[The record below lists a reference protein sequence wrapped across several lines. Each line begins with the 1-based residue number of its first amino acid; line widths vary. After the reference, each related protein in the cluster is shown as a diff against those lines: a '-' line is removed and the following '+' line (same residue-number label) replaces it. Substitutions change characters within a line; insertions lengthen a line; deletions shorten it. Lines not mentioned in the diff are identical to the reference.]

1 VSCACEEVK
10 KSQLVR
16 LADVWLI
23 GPLLI
28 WAGWSGPKSRTM
40 LNYALM
46 GVGVGTILY
55 NGRNFLENKKAEG
68 KGVTV
73 VPPATPPAGVTHGH
87 AGDPTVAPNGQVI
100 R

>member
-1 VSCACEEVK
+1 VTCKCDDVS
-10 KSQLVR
+10 KSQIVR

-28 WAGWSGPKSRTM
+28 WAGWSGPKSRMM

-55 NGRNFLENKKAEG
+55 NGRNFLATKELES
-68 KGVTV
+68 KGPTV
-73 VPPATPPAGVTHGH
+73 IPPPAPLPTH
-87 AGDPTVAPNGQVI
+87 DPTVTPAGDVVI
-100 R
+100 G